1 MLLNNTNNEKHNYSK
16 HPIFFLSFKF
26 EITQVRTIFKR
37 LLLHIL
43 VENTTKYYSF

>member
-1 MLLNNTNNEKHNYSK
+1 MLLNNTNNEKHKYSK

-26 EITQVRTIFKR
+26 EKPQFHTIFKS

-43 VENTTKYYSF
+43 VENTTKYYAI